1 MKEKIKIFLDS
12 DLLEKYLLGT
22 TNDQESLQ
30 VERYLA
36 MYPEVRDT
44 YNELQDNLEI
54 YAKLHAIK
62 TPDGLRNKIMARI
75 KSENA
80 SRRKFFRYAM
90 AASFAAIM
98 FAGASYFLWNQ
109 NQSLQEENIIVNN
122 KIETLKEDMRLELED
137 VRNQFIVLNNPQT
150 KRYNVKGNNNAKD
163 LKAVAYI
170 NPVKKLS
177 YINVKKL
184 PHISD
189 NQSFQMWAEVNG
201 EMINLGIIDEAAG
214 KEKLL
219 ALPYADKAVSYIT
232 IEQKGGNQTP
242 TVENIVAK
250 IDY

>member
-22 TNDQESLQ
+22 TDDQETLQ

-36 MYPEVRDT
+36 LYPEVRET
-44 YNELQDNLEI
+44 YNELQDNLETFV
-54 YAKLHAIK
+54 KLHAIK
-62 TPDGLRNKIMARI
+62 TPEGLKNKILARI

-80 SRRKFFRYAM
+80 GRRKFIRYAI
-90 AASFAAIM
+90 AASFAAVM

-109 NQSLQEENIIVNN
+109 NQNLQEENVIVNN
-122 KIETLKEDMRLELED
+122 KIELLKEDMRLELED

-150 KRYNVKGNNNAKD
+150 RRYNVKGNKNAKE

-177 YINVKKL
+177 YINVKNL
-184 PHISD
+184 PHLPED
-189 NQSFQMWAEVNG
+189 QSFQMWAEVNG
-201 EMINLGIIDEAAG
+201 EMINLGIIDEFVG

-232 IEQKGGNQTP
+232 IERKGGNATP
-242 TVENIVAK
+242 TVDNVVAK